1 MPIVRFGL
9 GALVAA
15 SVLGLG
21 AIADAQDKKAP
32 KKPPACNSLKTQAAC
47 EAREDCQWIAAV
59 MKDGK
64 QTRAAY
70 CRAKPKTPAKK

>member
-1 MPIVRFGL
+1 M
-9 GALVAA
+9 AA
-15 SVLGLG
+15 AAVLCWGV
-21 AIADAQDKKAP
+21 IADAQDKKAP
-32 KKPPACNSLKTQAAC
+32 KKPPACNSLKTQTAC

-70 CRAKPKTPAKK
+70 CRVKPKTPAKK